1 MSEKDAAR
9 ELTEFLTKRDQY
21 RRTSYLEERVQV
33 EISTMAREIAAE
45 VVKANPELKET
56 ITSLTRNVIR
66 ESLRRDTY
74 LQETVVKAVSQALA
88 QLVSE
93 RAE

>member
-1 MSEKDAAR
+1 MSGSEKDAAR

-56 ITSLTRNVIR
+56 ITSLTRNV
-66 ESLRRDTY
+66 
-74 LQETVVKAVSQALA
+74 VKAVSQALA